1 MGNITM
7 PEVEQATHL
16 GIIKTTTMKHN
27 IQTNVDENITKAR
40 RSAYSLFGCGFHG
53 HNGLDPESLLHIYKT
68 YITPVLLYGMELL
81 LPSSKP
87 LEQLE
92 LFQKRILKQILSL
105 PMSCPDPAVYIL
117 IGILPIEAQ
126 IHIKPSHSSITSVI
140 RAKKTLRKR
149 RNLVRDRPFNLKEG
163 YGFLFRSEFFFRT
176 IQENIIFF
184 LSRKARIF
192 FPDFR
197 TSCLFF
203 WTYH

>member
-1 MGNITM
+1 
-7 PEVEQATHL
+7 
-16 GIIKTTTMKHN
+16 MKHN

-40 RSAYSLFGCGFHG
+40 RSAYSLFGCGFHE

-105 PMSCPDPAVYIL
+105 PMSCPNPAVYIL

-163 YGFLFRSEFFFRT
+163 YGFFSKK
-176 IQENIIFF
+176 IF
-184 LSRKARIF
+184 
-192 FPDFR
+192 
-197 TSCLFF
+197 
-203 WTYH
+203 